1 MIKSIGVDLV
11 ELDRI
16 TKIGV
21 DRFAERILSPKE
33 RELFS
38 TITNDT
44 RKLTFLAG
52 RFAGKEAIFKCFK
65 TGDKTANYK
74 DFEILNDSN
83 GAPYIES
90 KFIKDLISHITITHT
105 DYHAI
110 AFVILESLE

>member
-21 DRFAERILSPKE
+21 DRFAEKILSVKE
-33 RELFS
+33 KELFKM
-38 TITNDT
+38 ITNEA

-74 DFEILNDSN
+74 DFEILNDEA

-90 KFIKDLISHITITHT
+90 KFIKDLVSHITITHT
-105 DYHAI
+105 DHHAI
-110 AFVILESLE
+110 AFVILESIE